1 MGSGAGLGGC
11 SPVVYVIPTWV
22 HCDKAWLTNAVT
34 FVQEPADESTEWS
47 ALESQDEEPPRPAV
61 PSLAPPPLPQV
72 PSLPDANPEIP
83 DLPQVD
89 NSALAVT
96 PPLVAD
102 GRPAGTSTS
111 TAISPPAVPSPLG
124 SSNSWTGGS
133 SPWDPFS
140 PRPITSPTL
149 TPREAFLMRSFIS
162 KIAPWVRPCSSS
174 SYNSI
179 RRTN

>member
-162 KIAPWVRPCSSS
+162 KIAPWVRPSSSS

-179 RRTN
+179 PSTN

>member
-1 MGSGAGLGGC
+1 M
-11 SPVVYVIPTWV
+11 
-22 HCDKAWLTNAVT
+22 T

-61 PSLAPPPLPQV
+61 PSLVPPPLPQV
-72 PSLPDANPEIP
+72 PSLPDANPDIP

-89 NSALAVT
+89 SSSVAVT

-102 GRPAGTSTS
+102 GRPAGTST
-111 TAISPPAVPSPLG
+111 AISPPAIPSPLG

-162 KIAPWVRPCSSS
+162 KIAPWVRPSAC
-174 SYNSI
+174 YNSI
-179 RRTN
+179 RSTN